1 MPTQAAT
8 LPIMGQI
15 AGFRRFTVDEYH
27 RLIGGG
33 YLTENDNMELIE
45 GYLVMKMP
53 RNPPHDGSVQKAN
66 RRLTRAVP
74 PGWEVRVQSAVTLS
88 SSEPEP
94 DIAVVRE
101 DVADYTTH
109 HPTPADIGLLVE
121 VSDSTLDGDRIDKVR
136 IYGRDNVP
144 YYWIINLI
152 DRQVEVHSDP
162 TGPVAAPGYATRQ
175 VYGLADAVPLMLDGA
190 TIGTIP
196 VRDWLP

>member
-1 MPTQAAT
+1 MPTQSAT

-27 RLIGGG
+27 SLIASGH
-33 YLTENDNMELIE
+33 LDENDNMELIE

-53 RNPPHDGSVQKAN
+53 RNPPHDGSVQKTN
-66 RRLTRAVP
+66 RRLTRIVP

-101 DVADYTTH
+101 DIAEYTTH
-109 HPTPADIGLLVE
+109 HPGPADIGMLIE
-121 VSDSTLDGDRIDKVR
+121 ISDSTLDGERIDKAR
-136 IYGRDNVP
+136 IYGRENIP
-144 YYWIINLI
+144 YYWIINLT
-152 DRQVEVHSDP
+152 DRQVEVHSVP

-175 VYGLADAVPLMLDGA
+175 VY
-190 TIGTIP
+190 
-196 VRDWLP
+196 